1 MLRENQFDLVPDV
14 VFLIR
19 QQQEHN
25 TSFKVMTSF
34 ILDTLMIFLSALN
47 SDNMLLLLLLIPDS
61 LLSYT

>member
-19 QQQEHN
+19 QQQEQN

-34 ILDTLMIFLSALN
+34 ILDTLMIFLLALN